1 MAEEVKE
8 ETVEETPTDDTTEE
22 TSETT
27 SEGSSI
33 ESSSE
38 VTTEPTVEDNNQTLD
53 LVQLEQRITSLEQ
66 RLLSV
71 ETPQA
76 QSAPTV
82 DGSDPN
88 GEPEVAEESAGQD
101 GDSRD
106 DDVESTDDIKKILDL

>member
-8 ETVEETPTDDTTEE
+8 ETVEEKPNEDTKEE

-33 ESSSE
+33 ESSSD
-38 VTTEPTVEDNNQTLD
+38 VTTEPTVENNNETLD

-71 ETPQA
+71 ETPQPA
-76 QSAPTV
+76 QADVS

-106 DDVESTDDIKKILDL
+106 VESTDDIKKILDL

>member
-1 MAEEVKE
+1 MAEEVKD
-8 ETVEETPTDDTTEE
+8 ETVETQEE
-22 TSETT
+22 TSEQT
-27 SEGSSI
+27 SEGSSV

-38 VTTEPTVEDNNQTLD
+38 VTTEPTVEDNNETLD

-71 ETPQA
+71 ETPQ
-76 QSAPTV
+76 PVT

-88 GEPEVAEESAGQD
+88 GEPEVAEETPGQD

-106 DDVESTDDIKKILDL
+106 DEVESTDDIKKILDL